1 MFSISVWIVGVNGVT
16 EVKKLAIGNVP
27 LGANVTSGEVYEVEN
42 EYLNALDQRVYII
55 KGAPNEGTTKF
66 GMRWIGYD
74 ALRFKEVSEVSE
86 VKQEYA
92 FALN

>member
-1 MFSISVWIVGVNGVT
+1 MKSVKCVND
-16 EVKKLAIGNVP
+16 KNLP
-27 LGANVTSGEVYEVEN
+27 LGAQLNKGTIYEVDN

-55 KGAPNEGTTKF
+55 KGVPNEGMTKL

-74 ALRFKEVSEVSE
+74 ALRFTEVDQVKEV
-86 VKQEYA
+86 KKEYE

>member
-1 MFSISVWIVGVNGVT
+1 MKT
-16 EVKKLAIGNVP
+16 VKCMNDKNLP
-27 LGANVTSGEVYEVEN
+27 LGAIVTQGEVYEVER

-66 GMRWIGYD
+66 GMRWVGYD
-74 ALRFKEVSEVSE
+74 AMRFKDTDQIKE
-86 VKQEYA
+86 VKHEYA